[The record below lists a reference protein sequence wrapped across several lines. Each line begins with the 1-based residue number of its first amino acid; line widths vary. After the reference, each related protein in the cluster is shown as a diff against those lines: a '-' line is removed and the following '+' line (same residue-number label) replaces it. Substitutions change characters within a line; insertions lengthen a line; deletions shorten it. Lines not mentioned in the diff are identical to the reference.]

1 VNFLAHLHTSPN
13 HTLVRVFN
21 FSGDGYK
28 GSNWI
33 SSACNEEILGVQL
46 HRHIDDFTDSH
57 PLTRETLKV
66 LRPDLGKVAGI
77 ALDLFGDYFLHKHW
91 EKFRM
96 LQPFTTRLTN
106 VEFTQLCISE
116 IAAHHHLLK
125 GKARAMAPHL
135 IRQNWILDYQ
145 HLAGLER
152 AANGISKR
160 HPVAAAL
167 YGYFAN
173 VPEQHYRATEQWML
187 DFYPELIQS
196 CQNWVSEQEGFE
208 PQP

>member
-1 VNFLAHLHTSPN
+1 MNFLAHLHTSPN

-28 GSNWI
+28 GSAWKV
-33 SSACNEEILGVQL
+33 SACKEELLGVQL
-46 HRHIDDFTDSH
+46 HRHIDSFTDNH
-57 PLTRETLKV
+57 LLTREAIKV
-66 LRPDLGKVAGI
+66 LRPELGKVAGI

-91 EKFRM
+91 KDFRT
-96 LQPFTTRLTN
+96 LQPHTAKMSN
-106 VEFTQLCISE
+106 EEFSLLCIDE
-116 IAAHHHLLK
+116 ISKHQHLLK

-145 HLAGLER
+145 HLTGLER

-160 HPVAAAL
+160 HPVATAL

-173 VPEQHYRATEQWML
+173 LPEKHYHATEQWML

-196 CQNWVSEQEGFE
+196 CQNWVSKQEGFE